1 VTPSTLTAFAA
12 PRGGAQRSSGGRAGA
27 ARRALAVAA
36 ALACLGGASAQTVSM
51 GGSLGSRALLV
62 IDGNAR
68 SVAVG
73 SSVDG
78 VRLVSVTGNDAI
90 VEVKGQRVTLQLGG
104 APANL
109 GGTPS
114 EGTGRQ
120 IVLTAQSGGHF
131 FTSGLI
137 NGHTVRFVV
146 DTGSTNIA
154 MSEAEATRI
163 GLEFKN
169 GMLGYSNTANGVF
182 ISHRVP
188 LASVRIGDVQV
199 YNVDATVL
207 PATLPYVLLGNSF
220 LERFQMRRENDQL
233 TLDKRY

>member
-1 VTPSTLTAFAA
+1 MASAA
-12 PRGGAQRSSGGRAGA
+12 WH
-27 ARRALAVAA
+27 ALAVAA
-36 ALACLGGASAQTVSM
+36 ALAGCGGASAQTVSM

-62 IDGNAR
+62 IDGKAR
-68 SVAVG
+68 NVAVG
-73 SSVDG
+73 SAVDG
-78 VRLVSVTGNDAI
+78 VRLVSVTGNDVV

-109 GGTPS
+109 GGAPS

-120 IVLTAQSGGHF
+120 IVLTAESGGHF

-154 MSEAEATRI
+154 ISEAEANRI
-163 GLEFKN
+163 GLEYKN
-169 GMLGYSNTANGVF
+169 GKLGFSNTANGVVVAHHV
-182 ISHRVP
+182 S
-188 LASVRIGDVQV
+188 LASVRIGDVQL

-207 PATLPYVLLGNSF
+207 PAALPYVLLGNSF
-220 LERFQMRRENDQL
+220 LGRFQMRRENDQL
-233 TLDKRY
+233 TLDRRY